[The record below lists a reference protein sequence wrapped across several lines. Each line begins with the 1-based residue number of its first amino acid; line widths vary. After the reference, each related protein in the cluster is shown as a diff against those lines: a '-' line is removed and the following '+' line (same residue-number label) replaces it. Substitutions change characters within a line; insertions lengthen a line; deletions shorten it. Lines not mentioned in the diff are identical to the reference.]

1 MSPGC
6 YMGTRVLKSVNTIHF
21 TTQYWPMLLKF
32 HYVSSFCPCY
42 NGVNWNP
49 EYNGR
54 RFEPIW
60 LLKFPFSVK
69 IFRLFHSILKPLKS
83 SIIHFY
89 RNATLLGRDCH
100 LFRTKYLYI
109 HLIYVDKFKFSAQ
122 YHFSDWI
129 FSKCQIKIQ
138 NELIDKLMT
147 QSYSKAICNQIHV
160 LILFPIVT
168 WTEINFSSFQKIF
181 ET

>member
-6 YMGTRVLKSVNTIHF
+6 YMGTRVLKSVHTIHF

-54 RFEPIW
+54 GFEPIW

-147 QSYSKAICNQIHV
+147 QSYSKAIVAI
-160 LILFPIVT
+160 
-168 WTEINFSSFQKIF
+168 KYMY
-181 ET
+181 

>member
-6 YMGTRVLKSVNTIHF
+6 YMGTRVLKSVHTIHF
-21 TTQYWPMLLKF
+21 TTQYWLMLLKF

-54 RFEPIW
+54 GFELIW

-89 RNATLLGRDCH
+89 RNTTLLGRDCH

-109 HLIYVDKFKFSAQ
+109 LKCMWTNLNSVHNIIFQTEYSENVKLKSKMSL
-122 YHFSDWI
+122 WI
-129 FSKCQIKIQ
+129 K
-138 NELIDKLMT
+138 
-147 QSYSKAICNQIHV
+147 
-160 LILFPIVT
+160 
-168 WTEINFSSFQKIF
+168 
-181 ET
+181 